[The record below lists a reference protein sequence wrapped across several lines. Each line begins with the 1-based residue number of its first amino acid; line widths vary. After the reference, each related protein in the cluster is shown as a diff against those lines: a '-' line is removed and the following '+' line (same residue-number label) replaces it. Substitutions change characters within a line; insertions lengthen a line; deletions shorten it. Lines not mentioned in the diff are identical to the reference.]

1 MKKLSFVVMLA
12 IVLVSLVSCVIGADT
27 NAPVFENALDNVLP
41 EKNILVKTKTSEEDL
56 IADVTA
62 TDEVDGEV
70 VVVVFFISFVIPVL
84 NQIMSIIES
93 LSEWVV
99 YTIAFKI
106 YQIKK
111 QMNIEDKDKEEDV
124 NVIGFQINNVQEQEI
139 DDDE

>member
-1 MKKLSFVVMLA
+1 MIKYF
-12 IVLVSLVSCVIGADT
+12 
-27 NAPVFENALDNVLP
+27 
-41 EKNILVKTKTSEEDL
+41 IL
-56 IADVTA
+56 
-62 TDEVDGEV
+62 G
-70 VVVVFFISFVIPVL
+70 VFFISFVIPVL
-84 NQIMSIIES
+84 NQIMSILES